1 MKKTL
6 MCLLLAL
13 LCLCLSACSVMT
25 EGVMSAVADKAE
37 ETGADQLTR
46 QFINGLFA
54 DDLALSHAAMVQE
67 VTLPMMQEAFAPM
80 RGLLPADADGYE
92 LTPTHWSMQTDNGL
106 TRHTFQFLLTA
117 SDRQYIVEAQ
127 LLQGRPGLH
136 NIHLQ
141 EIDPVAAPQPAASQ
155 GSSALWDALSLLL
168 SIAAFALLVWALVDC
183 LKRNLRRRWL
193 WLLLILFGSVLLSIV
208 AANARL
214 HFGFRMGLFLS
225 MSQIA
230 LSANGFGAKLIVPVG
245 AIAYLIL
252 RHRITQPDAHSGFAE
267 AFAPAEAAPTSESGG
282 NENESEEV

>member
-1 MKKTL
+1 MKKML

-25 EGVMSAVADKAE
+25 EGVLSAVTDKAE
-37 ETGADQLTR
+37 ETGAGKLTR
-46 QFINGLFA
+46 QFIDGLFA

-80 RGLLPADADGYE
+80 RGLLPADADGYA
-92 LTPTHWSMQTDNGL
+92 LTPTHWSMQTDNGV

-117 SDRQYIVEAQ
+117 SERHYIVEAQ
-127 LLQGRPGLH
+127 LLQGRPGLY

-141 EIDPVAAPQPAASQ
+141 EIDPAAAPQPAAPQ
-155 GSSALWDALSLLL
+155 GSSVLWDALSLLL
-168 SIAAFALLVWALVDC
+168 TVGAFALIIWALADC

-208 AANARL
+208 AANTRL
-214 HFGFRMGLFLS
+214 NFGFRLGLFLS

-230 LSANGFGAKLIVPVG
+230 LSGGGFGAKVIVPVG
-245 AIAYLIL
+245 AIVYLSL

-267 AFAPAEAAPTSESGG
+267 AFAPAEAAPTEEPGG
-282 NENESEEV
+282 DENESEEV